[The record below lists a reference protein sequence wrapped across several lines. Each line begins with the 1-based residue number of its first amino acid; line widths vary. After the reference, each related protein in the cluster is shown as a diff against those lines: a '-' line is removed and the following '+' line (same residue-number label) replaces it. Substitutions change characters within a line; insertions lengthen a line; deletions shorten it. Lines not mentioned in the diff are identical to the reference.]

1 MRPSP
6 LARRWLDARHLV
18 AGLSL
23 VVIALALLAYWAW
36 QASVRR
42 HQVAIELLRSH
53 AELAA
58 QRLGARMQNELY
70 LSATAAFRP
79 ALAAARSSGTG
90 AFDPSTLL
98 AAARAAEACN
108 CVPPLR
114 PAYALRTDLTT
125 AGTAFAGPAAP
136 SDAERESL
144 LAALRDELARM
155 PNGWDIAVL
164 RGNGGVGGRVVLFT
178 RRDRNESPPV
188 IVGVATDS
196 ATLREFIVR
205 PLLCNTPLVV
215 TGDRTRDIP
224 NDSLVA
230 LRITDAAGVEL
241 YRTSASVDAAIA
253 STTRFPVEWGELVIE
268 SALRPRAAMLVLP
281 GGVPRSP
288 VPMLVGLLLTA
299 TTLVAVAALMLWRTY
314 DLGRA
319 RADFTSSVSHEL
331 RTPLTQILLYAETI
345 ELGRQRS
352 PAKRAE
358 AITVIARETRRLIH
372 LVENVLQFSRAER
385 SLTRLRLQPV
395 ELSELVAETV
405 AAFTPVADARDM
417 AVRLRLD
424 GPVTAR
430 ADADTIRRIVL
441 NLLDNAVRYGPPGQ
455 TVTVAVERA
464 GTWARIVV
472 EDEGPGIPAPR
483 RDDVWKPFVRLGD
496 DGDASM
502 TGCGIGLAIV
512 SELVALHGGR
522 RAVLPRAGG
531 GASFCV
537 EVPAD
542 AYSQSARPSADARD
556 DRLTLGASGR

>member
-18 AGLSL
+18 AGLAL
-23 VVIALALLAYWAW
+23 VVIALTLLAYWAW

-42 HQVAIELLRSH
+42 HQVAIELLRSY

-70 LSATAAFRP
+70 VSAMAAFRP
-79 ALAAARSSGTG
+79 ALEAERSSTG
-90 AFDPSTLL
+90 RTFDPRSLL
-98 AAARAAEACN
+98 AGASAAEACN

-125 AGTAFAGPAAP
+125 TGTAFAGPASP
-136 SDAERESL
+136 SSTERESL

-164 RGNGGVGGRVVLFT
+164 RGNRALGGRVVLFT
-178 RRDRNESPPV
+178 RRDRNETPPV

-196 ATLREFIVR
+196 ATLREFIIR
-205 PLLCNTPLVV
+205 PLMCNTPLVV
-215 TGDRTRDIP
+215 AGDRTGGIP

-241 YRTSASVDAAIA
+241 YRTSAPVDTSIA
-253 STTRFPVEWGELVIE
+253 STTRLPVEWGELVIV

-288 VPMLVGLLLTA
+288 VPTLIGLFLTA
-299 TTLVAVAALMLWRTY
+299 TALVAVAALMLWRTHE
-314 DLGRA
+314 LSRA

-331 RTPLTQILLYAETI
+331 RTPLTQILLYAETL

-352 PAKRAE
+352 RQKRAE
-358 AITVIARETRRLIH
+358 AIGVITRETRRLIH

-385 SLTRLRLQPV
+385 SLTRLRLEPV
-395 ELSELVAETV
+395 ELSQVVAEIV
-405 AAFTPVADARDM
+405 AAFGPVAEARDM

-424 GPVTAR
+424 GPVLAR
-430 ADADTIRRIVL
+430 GDADAIRRIVL

-472 EDEGPGIPAPR
+472 DDEGPGIPTHR
-483 RDDVWKPFVRLGD
+483 LDDVWKPFVRLGE
-496 DGDASM
+496 DGHASM
-502 TGCGIGLAIV
+502 TGCGIGLSIV

-522 RAVLPRAGG
+522 RGVRQRAAGG
-531 GASFCV
+531 TSFFV
-537 EVPAD
+537 EVPTD
-542 AYSQSARPSADARD
+542 PRSNSENSLVDARQ
-556 DRLTLGASGR
+556 DRVTSGFGGR

>member
-36 QASVRR
+36 QGSVRR

-90 AFDPSTLL
+90 AFDPNTLL
-98 AAARAAEACN
+98 AAAREAEACN

-125 AGTAFAGPAAP
+125 AGTVFAGPGSP
-136 SDAERESL
+136 SGPERESL
-144 LAALRDELARM
+144 LTALRDELAKM

-164 RGNGGVGGRVVLFT
+164 RGNAGVGGRVVLFT

-188 IVGVATDS
+188 ILGVATDS
-196 ATLREFIVR
+196 ATLREFIIR

-215 TGDRTRDIP
+215 AGDRTRDIP

-230 LRITDAAGVEL
+230 LRIMDASGVEL
-241 YRTSASVDAAIA
+241 YRTSAPVDGSIA
-253 STTRFPVEWGELVIE
+253 STTRLPVEWGELVIV
-268 SALRPRAAMLVLP
+268 SALRPRAALLVLR

-299 TTLVAVAALMLWRTY
+299 TTLVAVAALMLWRTH
-314 DLGRA
+314 DLSRA

-358 AITVIARETRRLIH
+358 AIAVITRETRRLIH

-395 ELSELVAETV
+395 ELGELVAETV
-405 AAFTPVADARDM
+405 AAFGPVAEARDM

-424 GPVTAR
+424 GPVMAR
-430 ADADTIRRIVL
+430 ADADAIRRIVL

-502 TGCGIGLAIV
+502 TGCGIGLSIV

-531 GASFCV
+531 GASFYV
-537 EVPAD
+537 EVPAH
-542 AYSQSARPSADARD
+542 SHSESATPSAASRD
-556 DRLTLGASGR
+556 ERVTLGAGGR